1 MTFLEIIAIILGIGY
16 ILFAF
21 LLKLNKP
28 YNLLLIIVGIIL
40 ILLSITFEKSNT
52 RTVVFILLF
61 ILPSIVFKIKK
72 DKLHDN

>member
-1 MTFLEIIAIILGIGY
+1 MTFLEIIALILGIGY